1 MRYDLSKIM
10 KVANNLKKS
19 GKYTMS
25 EALKKSWKMEK
36 FNVWMKEQSAI
47 LREENRIKAEKEAQR
62 IAKAKAES
70 AKAEAER
77 AAWRAEQEAQRA
89 AWRAEQEAQRAAER
103 AKEERA
109 AKAMGMTY
117 NQYQE
122 FLSRSMGY
130 GVGRYCG
137 D

>member
-1 MRYDLSKIM
+1 M
-10 KVANNLKKS
+10 KSAHKLVRT

-36 FNVWMKEQSAI
+36 FNVWMKEQSSV

-62 IAKAKAES
+62 IAEAKEAD
-70 AKAEAER
+70 ARAAAER
-77 AAWRAEQEAQRA
+77 EIWRAKQEAK
-89 AWRAEQEAQRAAER
+89 RAAER
-103 AKEERA
+103 AREERA
-109 AKAMGMTY
+109 AKEMGMTY
-117 NQYQE
+117 SEYQN

-130 GVGRYCG
+130 GAGRYCG

>member
-1 MRYDLSKIM
+1 MKRYDLSKIM
-10 KVANNLKKS
+10 TAAHKLMRT

-25 EALKKSWKMEK
+25 EALRKSWKMEK
-36 FNVWMKEQSAI
+36 FSVWMKEQSAI
-47 LREENRIKAEKEAQR
+47 LKEENRIKAEKEAQS

-70 AKAEAER
+70 ERMEAER
-77 AAWRAEQEAQRA
+77 TANKAKSEAKAAE
-89 AWRAEQEAQRAAER
+89 ER

-109 AKAMGMTY
+109 AKEMGMTY
-117 NQYQE
+117 SEYQN

>member
-1 MRYDLSKIM
+1 MKRYDLSKIM
-10 KVANNLKKS
+10 KSAHKFMKS

-36 FNVWMKEQSAI
+36 FNVWMKEQRAV
-47 LREENRIKAEKEAQR
+47 LEEENRIKAEKEAQS

-70 AKAEAER
+70 AQREAER
-77 AAWRAEQEAQRA
+77 AAWRAKQEAQRA
-89 AWRAEQEAQRAAER
+89 EER
-103 AKEERA
+103 AREERA
-109 AKAMGMTY
+109 AKEMGMSFSE
-117 NQYQE
+117 YQN

>member
-1 MRYDLSKIM
+1 MKRYDLSKVM
-10 KVANNLKKS
+10 KSAHKFMKS

-36 FNVWMKEQSAI
+36 FNVWMKEQTVI
-47 LREENRIKAEKEAQR
+47 LREEKRMKEEAEAQR
-62 IAKAKAES
+62 IAKAKTES

-77 AAWRAEQEAQRA
+77 AIWRAEQEAQRS
-89 AWRAEQEAQRAAER
+89 AER
-103 AKEERA
+103 AKEERE
-109 AKAMGMTY
+109 AKEMGMTY
-117 NQYQE
+117 NQYQI

-130 GVGRYCG
+130 GVVRYCG